1 MPDITVPQDP
11 FITRSEFA
19 MMDLHVRGLQADV
32 TMLKAYHVETKSDLG
47 TIKSGISTI
56 KAELKTM
63 RGWRQFL
70 VTGGIG
76 VGWGLVQGV
85 MHMLGVGT
93 APP

>member
-1 MPDITVPQDP
+1 
-11 FITRSEFA
+11 
-19 MMDLHVRGLQADV
+19 MMDHHVRGLLADV

-47 TIKSGISTI
+47 AIKSGISAI

-76 VGWGLVQGV
+76 VGWGVAQGI